1 MGGVPG
7 WRARVRA
14 RQMLLGWRADMEE
27 TGGAKP
33 VVNAPAIAEP
43 ATSGLRPVA
52 LPGSLGARGFAGSN
66 FAVREKLSPQLKHST
81 ASQTSAPNVGASAAA
96 EMAPEIK
103 GSGEHKRSQQAV
115 TVGNI
120 EARCAALQAE
130 MVSPLRQDTAR
141 WGEIDTGGVGASGG
155 DWRRL
160 RCDCVNEPEVLASLL
175 CFSDRSRSL
184 NESVIGLLAA
194 TTTSSNI
201 TSAMQHTERILSF
214 GTRVPG
220 EMGWQRTIQY
230 ITTHMTAHGWAVEK
244 DAFEADTP
252 FGRKKMVNL
261 IASEPNHSGVCL
273 LDLAAHFESKYFP
286 PAKAG
291 AQDAPFVG
299 ATDSAAPV
307 ALLLQL
313 AEVFAPGSTLGG
325 TRVGGASS
333 PCLRFIFFDGEEVTC
348 VKRCSACI
356 THGVHGRALRV

>member
-1 MGGVPG
+1 
-7 WRARVRA
+7 
-14 RQMLLGWRADMEE
+14 
-27 TGGAKP
+27 
-33 VVNAPAIAEP
+33 
-43 ATSGLRPVA
+43 
-52 LPGSLGARGFAGSN
+52 
-66 FAVREKLSPQLKHST
+66 
-81 ASQTSAPNVGASAAA
+81 
-96 EMAPEIK
+96 
-103 GSGEHKRSQQAV
+103 
-115 TVGNI
+115 
-120 EARCAALQAE
+120 
-130 MVSPLRQDTAR
+130 
-141 WGEIDTGGVGASGG
+141 
-155 DWRRL
+155 
-160 RCDCVNEPEVLASLL
+160 
-175 CFSDRSRSL
+175 
-184 NESVIGLLAA
+184 
-194 TTTSSNI
+194 
-201 TSAMQHTERILSF
+201 
-214 GTRVPG
+214 
-220 EMGWQRTIQY
+220 
-230 ITTHMTAHGWAVEK
+230 MTAHGWAVEK

-333 PCLRFIFFDGEEVTC
+333 PCLRFLFFDGEEVTC